1 MKMLNRGFNKITEFT
16 KKQIGVLYKLG
27 KSKELKIEKWVIEDF
42 YNLADYYGYDDNG
55 SIEKRER
62 RILLILDNVFSNN
75 LEAAQEQID
84 NYTETTFETL
94 TRARQQGSDRSYI

>member
-1 MKMLNRGFNKITEFT
+1 MLQKGFNKATEFT
-16 KKQIGVLYKLG
+16 KKQIGVLYRLAKN
-27 KSKELKIEKWVIEDF
+27 KDLKIEKWVMEDF

-55 SIEKRER
+55 SVEKSER
-62 RILLILDNVFSNN
+62 KILLILDNVFSND
-75 LEAAQEQID
+75 LEAAQEQVD

>member
-1 MKMLNRGFNKITEFT
+1 MLNRGFNKITEFT
-16 KKQIGVLYKLG
+16 KKQIGVLYRLAKN
-27 KSKELKIEKWVIEDF
+27 KDLKIEKWVMEDF

-55 SIEKRER
+55 SVEKSER
-62 RILLILDNVFSNN
+62 KILLILDNVFSND